1 MMMSEKKISQ
11 GLKSALD
18 LGPVVL
24 FFLAFFFLK
33 ADSYTIG
40 GREYG
45 KFIVVTAM
53 FIPVLFASIG
63 ALWYLTGKLS
73 RMQILTM
80 ILVLLFGGLSIW
92 FNDERFFKMKPTVIY
107 LIFATMLVIGLLR
120 GQSYLAYVMED
131 LMPLEEKGWMI
142 LTRRFAMF
150 FAFLAVANEYVWRN
164 FETGSW
170 VTFKTF
176 GLPVLLFAFLIAQSG
191 LLITYDPRHRSGDDE
206 DKKDED

>member
-1 MMMSEKKISQ
+1 
-11 GLKSALD
+11 
-18 LGPVVL
+18 
-24 FFLAFFFLK
+24 
-33 ADSYTIG
+33 
-40 GREYG
+40 
-45 KFIVVTAM
+45 M

-107 LIFATMLVIGLLR
+107 LIFAVMLVIGLMR

-164 FETGSW
+164 FDTGSW

-176 GLPVLLFAFLIAQSG
+176 GLPILLFVFLIGQSG
-191 LLITYDPRHRSGDDE
+191 LLITYDPRHRTDEDEDEDE
-206 DKKDED
+206 DKKGDS

>member
-1 MMMSEKKISQ
+1 MSEKKISP

-18 LGPVVL
+18 LGPVFL

-40 GREYG
+40 GQEYG
-45 KFIVVTAM
+45 KFIVVTAI
-53 FIPVLFASIG
+53 FIPVLSASIA
-63 ALWYLTGKLS
+63 ALWYLTAKIS

-80 ILVLLFGGLSIW
+80 VLVLVFGGLSIW

-107 LIFATMLVIGLLR
+107 LIFAVMLVIGLMR

-131 LMPLEEKGWMI
+131 LMPLEEKGWLI

-176 GLPVLLFAFLIAQSG
+176 GLPILLFVFLIGQSG
-191 LLITYDPRHRSGDDE
+191 LLINYDPRNRTEEDD
-206 DKKDED
+206 DKKGNS

>member
-1 MMMSEKKISQ
+1 MSEKKISP

-33 ADSYTIG
+33 ADSYTIS

-80 ILVLLFGGLSIW
+80 VLVLVFGGLSVW
-92 FNDERFFKMKPTVIY
+92 LNDERFFKMKPTVIY
-107 LIFATMLVIGLLR
+107 LFFAVMLVIGLMR

-150 FAFLAVANEYVWRN
+150 FAFLALANEYVWRN

-176 GLPVLLFAFLIAQSG
+176 GLPILLFVFLIGQSG
-191 LLITYDPRHRSGDDE
+191 LLVNYDPRHRKEEEDEKKGDS
-206 DKKDED
+206 

>member
-1 MMMSEKKISQ
+1 MSEKKISP

-24 FFLAFFFLK
+24 FFLAFFLLK

-80 ILVLLFGGLSIW
+80 VLVLVFGGLSIW

-107 LIFATMLVIGLLR
+107 LIFAVMLVIGLMR

-176 GLPVLLFAFLIAQSG
+176 GLPILLFVFLIGQSG
-191 LLITYDPRHRSGDDE
+191 LLINYDPRHRTEEDD
-206 DKKDED
+206 DKKGDS

>member
-1 MMMSEKKISQ
+1 MSEKKISQ

-18 LGPVVL
+18 LGPVAL
-24 FFLAFFFLK
+24 FFAAFFLLK

-45 KFIVVTAM
+45 KFIVVTAL

-80 ILVLLFGGLSIW
+80 VLVLVFGGLSVW

-107 LIFATMLVIGLLR
+107 LIFAGMLGFGLMR
-120 GQSYLAYVMED
+120 GKSYLAYVMED
-131 LMPLEEKGWMI
+131 LMPLEEKGWLI
-142 LTRRFAMF
+142 LTRRFAIF

-176 GLPVLLFAFLIAQSG
+176 GLPVLLFVFLIGQSG
-191 LLITYDPRHRSGDDE
+191 LLINYDPRHRTEKDD
-206 DKKDED
+206 DKKGDS

>member
-1 MMMSEKKISQ
+1 MREKKISP

-33 ADSYTIG
+33 ADTYTVG

-80 ILVLLFGGLSIW
+80 VLVLIFGGLSIW
-92 FNDERFFKMKPTVIY
+92 FNDERFFKTKPTVIY
-107 LIFATMLVIGLLR
+107 LIFAGLLVLGLMR
-120 GQSYLAYVMED
+120 GKSYLAYVMEE

-164 FETGSW
+164 FETSSW

-176 GLPVLLFAFLIAQSG
+176 GLPVLLFAFLIGQSG
-191 LLITYDPRHRSGDDE
+191 LLITYDPRHRSSEDD

>member
-24 FFLAFFFLK
+24 FFAAFFLLK

-45 KFIVVTAM
+45 KFIVVTAV

-80 ILVLLFGGLSIW
+80 VLVIVFGGLSVW

-107 LIFATMLVIGLLR
+107 LIFSGMLGFGLMR
-120 GQSYLAYVMED
+120 GKSYLAYVMED
-131 LMPLEEKGWMI
+131 LMPLEEKGWLI

-191 LLITYDPRHRSGDDE
+191 LLITHDPRHRKDDN
-206 DKKDED
+206 DT